1 MASFSNNPSDL
12 ILGFW
17 MVCSLKVFNVWLH
30 DQQTLCS
37 LCFLF
42 IHISLLRDGFVESP
56 LKEGPIF
63 FQPTPLGVVE
73 DSWRQTNQDLKGIR

>member
-1 MASFSNNPSDL
+1 MYKIHLADKST
-12 ILGFW
+12 
-17 MVCSLKVFNVWLH
+17 SLNLKQPEFYRLPRWLVNTEWEGKTS
-30 DQQTLCS
+30 QYL
-37 LCFLF
+37 
-42 IHISLLRDGFVESP
+42 LLRDGFVESP